1 VALINIVAP
10 KCDVYSGAA
19 LFLVKRVQCV
29 VLLNLDCGSVISVLK
44 SQFVIG
50 QKLCSISV

>member
-1 VALINIVAP
+1 MALINIVAP
-10 KCDVYSGAA
+10 KCGAYSRAA

-44 SQFVIG
+44 SQFVIV
-50 QKLCSISV
+50 QKLCSIIV